1 MAAVPAVQWQ
11 SVFFFEKRHGRSSI
25 LALNIFPVD
34 VSKSAMNK
42 FIPYLQ
48 FGKINCL
55 LCHVSKY
62 GEYEML
68 HQSEDPK
75 RKEINMI
82 FENSVIRISN
92 FFESIQFFQ
101 RRICSK
107 NKKHC
112 TNFIKMYIRTIWIA
126 DVFSDTAGWKFVCAS
141 IFLLHKKSYL
151 QSWCFLF
158 LWFSLSSF
166 IYNFLF
172 F

>member
-11 SVFFFEKRHGRSSI
+11 SVFFEKRHGRSSI

-82 FENSVIRISN
+82 FENSVFEFQIFRIHP
-92 FFESIQFFQ
+92 IL
-101 RRICSK
+101 SK
-107 NKKHC
+107 K
-112 TNFIKMYIRTIWIA
+112 
-126 DVFSDTAGWKFVCAS
+126 D
-141 IFLLHKKSYL
+141 LLEK
-151 QSWCFLF
+151 
-158 LWFSLSSF
+158 
-166 IYNFLF
+166 
-172 F
+172 

>member
-1 MAAVPAVQWQ
+1 MHDNGLC
-11 SVFFFEKRHGRSSI
+11 SVMIICFALQFLLANEKSKLLNNFNIFLFIEWLQCLQYNGRAYFFEKRHGRSSI

-92 FFESIQFFQ
+92 FF
-101 RRICSK
+101 RIHPILSK
-107 NKKHC
+107 K
-112 TNFIKMYIRTIWIA
+112 
-126 DVFSDTAGWKFVCAS
+126 D
-141 IFLLHKKSYL
+141 LLEK
-151 QSWCFLF
+151 
-158 LWFSLSSF
+158 
-166 IYNFLF
+166 
-172 F
+172 

>member
-92 FFESIQFFQ
+92 FF
-101 RRICSK
+101 RIHPILSK
-107 NKKHC
+107 K
-112 TNFIKMYIRTIWIA
+112 
-126 DVFSDTAGWKFVCAS
+126 D
-141 IFLLHKKSYL
+141 LLEK
-151 QSWCFLF
+151 
-158 LWFSLSSF
+158 
-166 IYNFLF
+166 
-172 F
+172 

>member
-11 SVFFFEKRHGRSSI
+11 SVFFLKRGTEDRASWP
-25 LALNIFPVD
+25 LIFFRLMYR
-34 VSKSAMNK
+34 KSAMNK

-48 FGKINCL
+48 FGKNKISL

-92 FFESIQFFQ
+92 FFSNPSNSFKEGFARKIKSTAPTS
-101 RRICSK
+101 SK
-107 NKKHC
+107 C
-112 TNFIKMYIRTIWIA
+112 IYA
-126 DVFSDTAGWKFVCAS
+126 
-141 IFLLHKKSYL
+141 
-151 QSWCFLF
+151 
-158 LWFSLSSF
+158 LSG
-166 IYNFLF
+166 
-172 F
+172 

>member
-1 MAAVPAVQWQ
+1 MAERI
-11 SVFFFEKRHGRSSI
+11 FFEKRHGRSSI

-92 FFESIQFFQ
+92 FFSNPSNSFKEVQIPAHLTTHS
-101 RRICSK
+101 
-107 NKKHC
+107 
-112 TNFIKMYIRTIWIA
+112 A
-126 DVFSDTAGWKFVCAS
+126 
-141 IFLLHKKSYL
+141 KS
-151 QSWCFLF
+151 
-158 LWFSLSSF
+158 
-166 IYNFLF
+166 
-172 F
+172 